1 MVNFWVRLA
10 ASIHSAYLFGLLRLY
25 FCTMSTEVYGVDPE
39 QCKVFCRL
47 HSTCEGRK
55 VYTNLLRK
63 WVSFFL
69 SFFFFQ

>member
-1 MVNFWVRLA
+1 MTARAFSAEPGRAHMVNFWVRLV

-47 HSTCEGRK
+47 QAL
-55 VYTNLLRK
+55 YLLRQE
-63 WVSFFL
+63 SL
-69 SFFFFQ
+69 Y